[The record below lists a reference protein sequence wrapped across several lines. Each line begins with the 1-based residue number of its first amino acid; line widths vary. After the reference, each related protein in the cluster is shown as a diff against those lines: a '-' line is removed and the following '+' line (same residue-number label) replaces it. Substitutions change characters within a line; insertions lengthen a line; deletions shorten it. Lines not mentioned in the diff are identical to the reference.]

1 MTTIS
6 GINITISELIDVK
19 NLLTTHIIHSHKDIR
34 TNYSGD
40 RLSKIKGHGIDFDE
54 VREYQFGDD
63 IRSIDWKTSAR
74 MQTTYSKTYKEERD
88 RPILLFID
96 FSNTMFFGTKV
107 AFKSVIASK
116 LATLIA
122 YIGAHHKDKIG
133 GIIYSQYGHIELKP
147 KSGKIGVQN
156 LIRYIVHMH
165 EQALYAKDNAKQQA
179 AITMANSLLKVKRI
193 IRPGSVLFIISDFAN
208 FDENSQ
214 NIVQQITKHND
225 IVINFI
231 YDNLEKTAPKSGK
244 YRINNGKHHKQLNTY
259 SKKNKQ
265 LYQQYFIDKNNFL
278 IEFCHSNNL
287 LFMPI
292 KTDDKLAQK
301 ILDSNINFHK

>member
-1 MTTIS
+1 MSIS
-6 GINITISELIDVK
+6 GVNITIAELIASK
-19 NLLTTHIIHSHKDIR
+19 ELLTANIIHSHKDIR

-54 VREYQFGDD
+54 VRQYQFGDD

-122 YIGAHHKDKIG
+122 YIGTHHQDKIG

-147 KSGKIGVQN
+147 KSGKIGVQT
-156 LIRYIVHMH
+156 LIRSIVYMH
-165 EQALYAKDNAKQQA
+165 EQALSAKYNNQKITP
-179 AITMANSLLKVKRI
+179 ITMANSLLKVKRI
-193 IRPGSVLFIISDFAN
+193 IRPGSVLFIISDFTN
-208 FDENSQ
+208 FDNNAQ
-214 NIVQQITKHND
+214 NIVKQITKHND
-225 IVINFI
+225 IVVNFI
-231 YDNLEKTAPKSGK
+231 YDILEKTAPKYGK
-244 YRINNGKHHKQLNTY
+244 YTINNGKYHKQLNTY
-259 SKKNKQ
+259 SKKNRN

-278 IEFCHSNNL
+278 IDFCRSNNL

-292 KTDDKLAQK
+292 KTNDKLAQK
-301 ILDSNINFHK
+301 LLDSHINFKK